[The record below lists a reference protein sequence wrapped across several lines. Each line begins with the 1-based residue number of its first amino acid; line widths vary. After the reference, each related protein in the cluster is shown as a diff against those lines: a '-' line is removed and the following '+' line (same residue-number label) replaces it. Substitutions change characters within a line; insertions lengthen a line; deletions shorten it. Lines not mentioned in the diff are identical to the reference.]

1 MNLFARLLRKYRRSP
16 KMTTNSGIPTIHRYL
31 IKFFS
36 ISETSR
42 RGRSVMVCDRIPIRA
57 SPRVSQSTVFKK
69 KLTPSGRSCVRNCA
83 VPTTAI
89 WVCLTLSF
97 SCSCLCVL
105 CRDRSFVFRRIN
117 SIRSSWYRRNLFTGI
132 ETLEFAFQGNSD
144 RIGLGLSIGRNWSIR
159 H

>member
-16 KMTTNSGIPTIHRYL
+16 KMTTNSGTPTIHRYL

-83 VPTTAI
+83 VPTTTI
-89 WVCLTLSF
+89 WVCSLSVLVVRACT
-97 SCSCLCVL
+97 SCAETGV
-105 CRDRSFVFRRIN
+105 SFPPYQQYPQQLV
-117 SIRSSWYRRNLFTGI
+117 SAESLYLHRNF
-132 ETLEFAFQGNSD
+132 
-144 RIGLGLSIGRNWSIR
+144 
-159 H
+159 